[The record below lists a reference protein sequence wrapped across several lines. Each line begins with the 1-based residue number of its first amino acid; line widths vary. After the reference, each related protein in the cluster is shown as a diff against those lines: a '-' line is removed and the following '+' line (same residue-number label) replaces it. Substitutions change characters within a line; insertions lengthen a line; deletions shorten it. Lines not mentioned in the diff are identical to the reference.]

1 MAQLINPII
10 TTVELLKIAS
20 HPNLVIIDAR
30 SGKEAYEKYIQQ
42 HLKGAQHADLDKEL
56 SSINKNTAAG
66 GRHPLP
72 DLKSFSE
79 LLGKLGI
86 STSSIVVV
94 YDDKAGANAA
104 ARFWWML
111 KNVGHENV
119 AVISGGMDAAIQ
131 SGFPVASGI
140 EKKEIKQNYPVKN
153 WSEKQASIE
162 EVEQAT
168 ANENYLVIDVR
179 EAARYQGKAEPIDR
193 IAGHI
198 PGAVNS
204 PYSEN
209 LDANGEFKSANEL
222 QRHYK
227 DIIGNRQPSQVIVHC
242 GSGVTACHTLLAME
256 QAGIKGA
263 KLFVGSWSQ
272 WSESGRPVA
281 TDK

>member
-1 MAQLINPII
+1 MAQMMNPII
-10 TTVELLKIAS
+10 TTDELLKIAS
-20 HPNLVIIDAR
+20 DPKLVIIDAR
-30 SGKEAYEKYIQQ
+30 SGKDAFERYSQL
-42 HLKGAQHADLDKEL
+42 HLKGAQHADLDKQL
-56 SSINKNTAAG
+56 SSINKNTAIG

-72 DLKSFSE
+72 DIKSFSE

-86 STSSIVVV
+86 TTSSVVIV

-131 SGFPVASGI
+131 AGFPVASGI
-140 EKKEIKQNYPVKN
+140 EVNDIKENYPVKD
-153 WSEKQASIE
+153 WSENQATID
-162 EVEQAT
+162 EVEKVAGK
-168 ANENYLVIDVR
+168 ENYLVIDVR
-179 EAARYQGKAEPIDR
+179 EAARYQGKTEPIDR

-198 PGAVNS
+198 PGAVNI

-209 LDANGEFKSANEL
+209 LDAKGQFKTANEL
-222 QRHYK
+222 RQHYT
-227 DIIGNRQPSQVIVHC
+227 DLIGNKQPSNVIVHC

-263 KLFVGSWSQ
+263 RLFVGSWSQ
-272 WSESGRPVA
+272 WSESGRTVA
-281 TDK
+281 TGE